1 MNEVTARIQAYEMLK
16 TSIMDGRVK
25 PGDHLREEHLAEEY
39 GVSRT
44 PIRQAI
50 RQLADEG
57 LVEIGENKRSYVT
70 DVSPAQLEQLFDVQA
85 LLESYS
91 AGLAA
96 SRMTDEMLHL
106 IRAAQDQLEANYRA
120 QESEDDR
127 QYLEDNSRFHRAIH
141 ACNGNPKLFHIV
153 DKVVD
158 TSYAMFIKIGRVTES
173 ETAIDYHRHI
183 ISALEARDSEMAR
196 LYMRTHVETVRR
208 LYRALLTEH
217 NHKSGP
223 VRR

>member
-1 MNEVTARIQAYEMLK
+1 MNEVTARTQAYEMLK

-25 PGDHLREEHLAEEY
+25 PGAHLREEHLAEEY

-57 LVEIGENKRSYVT
+57 LVEIGENKRSHVM
-70 DVSPAQLEQLFDVQA
+70 DVSPAQLEQMFDVQA

-96 SRMTDEMLHL
+96 ARMTDEMLDR

-120 QESEDDR
+120 QKSEDDR
-127 QYLEDNSRFHRAIH
+127 MYLEDNSRFHRAIH

-158 TSYAMFIKIGRVTES
+158 TSYAVFIKIGRVTES
-173 ETAIDYHRHI
+173 ETAIDYHHRI
-183 ISALEARDSEMAR
+183 ISALETRDSEMAQ

-208 LYRALLTEH
+208 LYRALFNEH
-217 NHKSGP
+217 SHKTSP
-223 VRR
+223 ARR

>member
-1 MNEVTARIQAYEMLK
+1 MNEITARLQAYEMLK
-16 TSIMDGRVK
+16 ASIMEGRVK
-25 PGDHLREEHLAEEY
+25 PGEHLREEHLAEEY

-57 LVEIGENKRSYVT
+57 LIEIGENKRSYVT
-70 DVSPAQLEQLFDVQA
+70 DVSPSQLEQMFDVQA

-96 SRMTDEMLHL
+96 ARMTDEMLNR
-106 IRAAQDQLEANYRA
+106 IRATQDLLETNYRT
-120 QESEDDR
+120 QKSEDDR

-158 TSYAMFIKIGRVTES
+158 TSYAVFIKIGRVTES
-173 ETAIDYHRHI
+173 ETAIDYHRRI
-183 ISALEARDSEMAR
+183 ISALEARDSEMAQ

-208 LYRALLTEH
+208 LYRALFKEH
-217 NHKSGP
+217 NSKGGLK
-223 VRR
+223 RG